1 MEENEYD
8 TNRRVD
14 KTYFSP
20 SLPAFGQLG
29 RSVRI
34 ATKAFQSSDDYAFGT
49 IKGEVVIRSREGAKK
64 YVKATFFEDDRSL
77 RVLNIQGFS
86 AATDKPHD
94 ASFAFIGK
102 EIETLVEFLN
112 NIQSLQLDDPGGVNA
127 FDTQLRKAILSKD
140 QAAILLEQNEEVL
153 AEALRTRVTKEDI
166 VAVGYRKRQLERFAR
181 LLDDRTYFN
190 SLLEKHQLN
199 PEALWQRF
207 FEKNTWMFGYGL
219 GYLFLST
226 LDGKKLEQ
234 VVQGYDLKKYGKR
247 ADGVMK
253 TRGAISNLCFV
264 EIKTHETPLLASKP
278 YRVGCWAPSMDLT
291 GAVAQVQG
299 TVHASI
305 ESLGAKLSLHDEKG
319 FPTGEEAFNY
329 QPNSFLVAG
338 NLQQFV
344 GKHGANSE
352 QVKSFELYRKGTA
365 SPNIIT
371 FDELYERARY
381 IVNHNE

>member
-8 TNRRVD
+8 ANRRVD
-14 KTYFSP
+14 KTYLSP
-20 SLPAFGQLG
+20 SLPAFGQLS

-34 ATKAFQSSDDYAFGT
+34 ATKAFQSPEDYAFGT
-49 IKGEVVIRSREGAKK
+49 IKGEVVLRCREGAKK

-86 AATDKPHD
+86 AATDKPHN
-94 ASFAFIGK
+94 ASFAFIGE
-102 EIETLVEFLN
+102 EIGTLVELLN
-112 NIQSLQLDDPGGVNA
+112 NIQALQLDDPAGVNA

-140 QAAILLEQNEEVL
+140 QAAVLLEQNEDVL

-181 LLDDRTYFN
+181 LLDDEMYFR
-190 SLLEKHQLN
+190 SLLEKYELK

-219 GYLFLST
+219 GYLFLSA

-234 VVQGYDLKKYGKR
+234 VVQGYNLEKYGKR

-278 YRVGCWAPSMDLT
+278 YRAGCWAPSADLT

-299 TVHASI
+299 TVHASV
-305 ESLGAKLSLHDEKG
+305 ESLGAKLALSDEEG
-319 FPTGEEAFNY
+319 YLTGEEAFNY
-329 QPNSFLVAG
+329 QPRSFLVTG
-338 NLQQFV
+338 SLRQFV
-344 GKHGANSE
+344 GEHGVNSDH
-352 QVKSFELYRKGTA
+352 VRSFELFRKGTI
-365 SPNIIT
+365 SPEIIT

-381 IVNHNE
+381 IVNHNG